1 MNEIKYMEF
10 DNKGNLKKIIG
21 ICKAKDFKKA
31 KEENESIKEALKNG
45 N

>member
-1 MNEIKYMEF
+1 MNKIKYLEF
-10 DNKGNLKKIIG
+10 NNKGQLIRVVG
-21 ICKAKDFKKA
+21 VCKAKDFKKA